1 MLLTETIKK
10 STSAIKT
17 RRAAIENKQ
26 SAEAFA
32 RALAQLAQ
40 ACDNIKNTLDCA
52 EALKSNGIV
61 SAPILDAT
69 LRSELL
75 ECIDNCGNGV
85 NDVTLKLDAVLL
97 LKSKGDAV
105 ASHMKIV
112 WQDASRKYSEGSK
125 GYLSMIGGL
134 SDDPRRAKELAENIT
149 RAVEGAPTIKNI
161 QGLVSNVA
169 EAKQITDGFALN
181 KEIELFLKKVSAQQ
195 ATVLDLTPTIL
206 DWLRDK
212 HLTTKLK
219 IRF

>member
-26 SAEAFA
+26 SAEAYA
-32 RALAQLAQ
+32 SALTQLAQ
-40 ACDNIKNTLDCA
+40 TCDSIKNTLDCVD
-52 EALKSNGIV
+52 ALKSNGIV
-61 SAPILDAT
+61 STPILDAT
-69 LRSELL
+69 LQSELL
-75 ECIDNCGNGV
+75 ECINNCGNGV

-105 ASHMKIV
+105 ASQLKV
-112 WQDASRKYSEGSK
+112 SWKDASHKYSEGSK

-134 SDDPRRAKELAENIT
+134 SEDPRRAKELAENIT

-161 QGLVSNVA
+161 QGLVSDVA
-169 EAKQITDGFALN
+169 EAKHITDSFSLN
-181 KEIELFLKKVSAQQ
+181 KEIECFLKKVSAQQ
-195 ATVLDLTPTIL
+195 ATVLDLTPTIF
-206 DWLRDK
+206 DWLKDK
-212 HLTTKLK
+212 HLNTKLK